1 MESKTIGYSLK
12 NIPIP
17 SKSSYLK
24 SMMDKVEN
32 FIKRIRWK
40 AHFFFDKPM
49 IRDNEV
55 SETDYHRLLSNN
67 ITSNYIKW
75 ENGVKVKT
83 NQETKKIA
91 ESLVLR
97 K

>member
-1 MESKTIGYSLK
+1 
-12 NIPIP
+12 
-17 SKSSYLK
+17 
-24 SMMDKVEN
+24 
-32 FIKRIRWK
+32 
-40 AHFFFDKPM
+40 M

>member
-1 MESKTIGYSLK
+1 
-12 NIPIP
+12 
-17 SKSSYLK
+17 
-24 SMMDKVEN
+24 
-32 FIKRIRWK
+32 
-40 AHFFFDKPM
+40 M

-83 NQETKKIA
+83 NKETKKIA